1 MNVFIRILLRV
12 LIYAVLITVGLSLY
26 TFLVSIF
33 PPRHI
38 TGITP
43 SDMGMDYEA
52 VTLVTEDGVRLKGW
66 YIPSQGSRGRA
77 VIVCHGYPM
86 DKGNVLSLAS
96 FLHEEFDLL
105 FFDFRAMGE
114 SGGRIT
120 TCGWNERKDF
130 LAAVRYLKDK
140 GMERIGAIG
149 FSMGGAVIIMANSP
163 EVDAIVSES
172 AYADLDDIVRT
183 IYGRFRVL
191 SRLFS
196 EATNL
201 WSRLFIR
208 VDLKKVAPRDFIGR
222 VEAPV
227 FLIHSERDSQIPVE
241 HALILKQANPAAEL
255 WIADEAGHGEAIALS
270 RDEYERRVSE
280 FLVRELDRYER

>member
-1 MNVFIRILLRV
+1 MNTFIKILLRL
-12 LIYAVLITVGLSLY
+12 LIYVALIAGGLSLY
-26 TFLVSIF
+26 TFLISIF

-43 SDMGMDYEA
+43 SDMGMAFET

-66 YIPSQGSRGRA
+66 YIPSQISDRKA

-86 DKGNVLSLAS
+86 DKGDVLSLAA
-96 FLHEEFDLL
+96 FLHGEFDLL

-140 GMERIGAIG
+140 GIERIGAVG

-172 AYADLDDIVRT
+172 AYADLNAVVST
-183 IYGRFRVL
+183 IYGRFWIFG
-191 SRLFS
+191 RLLS
-196 EATNL
+196 EATDL
-201 WSRLFIR
+201 WSRLFIG
-208 VDLKKVAPRDFIGR
+208 VDLKKVAPRDFIGQ
-222 VEAPV
+222 VGVPV

-241 HALILKQANPAAEL
+241 HAHILKKANPTAEL
-255 WIADEAGHGEAIALS
+255 WIADEAEHGEAMALN

-280 FLVRELDRYER
+280 FFVRELDRHER